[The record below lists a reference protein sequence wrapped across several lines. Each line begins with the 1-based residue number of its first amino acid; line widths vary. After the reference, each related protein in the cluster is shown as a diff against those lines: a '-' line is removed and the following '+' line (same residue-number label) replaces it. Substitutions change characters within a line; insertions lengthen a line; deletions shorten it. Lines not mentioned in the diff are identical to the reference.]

1 MHQISNYVYARDEL
15 LEWDIPTKRLPNP
28 YHDFPYMVLEGVL
41 SPAECRAI
49 TQSALADQESVQAEL
64 RGRSLDTAI
73 RKTDIHTLSP
83 EHRTIYDRRFEA
95 VRREIEEFFALSLA
109 KATDVQVLGY
119 ESGSF
124 YLKHSDDASELRD
137 VQGKVVG
144 YRTVAPERKL
154 TSVLFTTSYTPHPS
168 DTDHFSGGE
177 LLFNY
182 LCDEHGTTITL
193 RPEAGDMVV
202 FLSNPYFSHE
212 VLPVKEGYRL
222 SLVQWH
228 DALII

>member
-1 MHQISNYVYARDEL
+1 MHQISNFVYARDEL
-15 LEWDIPTKRLPNP
+15 LGMEIPTKRLPNP

-49 TQSALADQESVQAEL
+49 TQAALADRDAVQAKL
-64 RGRSLDTAI
+64 RGRALDTAM
-73 RKTDIHTLSP
+73 RRTDIHTLSP
-83 EHRTIYDRRFEA
+83 EHQAIYEGRFAA
-95 VRREIEEFFALSLA
+95 VRDEIEAFFALSLSQ
-109 KATDVQVLGY
+109 ATDVQVLGY

-124 YLKHSDDASELRD
+124 YVRHSDDSSELRD
-137 VQGKVVG
+137 HEGNTIG
-144 YRTVAPERKL
+144 FRPVAPERKL
-154 TSVLFTTSYTPHPS
+154 TTVLFTTSYTPHPTDS
-168 DTDHFSGGE
+168 DHFSGGE

-182 LCDEHGTTITL
+182 LCDEQGNTITL

-212 VLPVKEGYRL
+212 VLPVKEGFRL

-228 DALII
+228 NAHY